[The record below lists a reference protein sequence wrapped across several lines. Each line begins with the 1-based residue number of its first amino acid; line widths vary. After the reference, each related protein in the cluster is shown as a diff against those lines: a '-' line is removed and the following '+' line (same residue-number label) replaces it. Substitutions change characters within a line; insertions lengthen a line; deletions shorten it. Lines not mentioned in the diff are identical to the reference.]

1 MKQSAPRV
9 RYAGFSLLEVLVAL
23 VILSV
28 GLLGLARMQST
39 GLRQNNSAYFHSQA
53 TTLAYA
59 ILDRIRVNLDAA
71 ENGDYDI
78 AIGTPRTASKDCETA
93 SNTCSTTEMADF
105 DVNEWK
111 SSLSS
116 ALPGGDGS
124 ISRST
129 SGTRVLVKVTVEWT
143 DPTLD
148 SANNPQTL
156 TVDSEI

>member
-71 ENGDYDI
+71 ENRLRHRHWNAAHGLKGLRNSIKYMFHH
-78 AIGTPRTASKDCETA
+78 G
-93 SNTCSTTEMADF
+93 N
-105 DVNEWK
+105 
-111 SSLSS
+111 
-116 ALPGGDGS
+116 GGL
-124 ISRST
+124 R
-129 SGTRVLVKVTVEWT
+129 R
-143 DPTLD
+143 
-148 SANNPQTL
+148 Q
-156 TVDSEI
+156 